1 MGGLVS
7 ALHSPPPSPLGSRG
21 SSRITG
27 STSVLLNDTN
37 IPGQYNST
45 GRLLEGSGVCV
56 SECLVCRMS
65 KQDNE
70 VHSGMRS
77 EGTVRDG
84 SKGQGQSVD
93 EPHDKSGDESPLLKW
108 RGRGLGIEWPNIKVA
123 HREERAHERA
133 GTEEYA
139 GNRIG
144 EDTERSGEG
153 IEGFGCSTTWR
164 DAWRNI
170 EVASANVAELPT
182 GKVGMVTEGEAA
194 EPRMKFERYGVCF
207 GGGVKGPSLSSPPMA
222 KRLGDAQVYCH
233 NPRPSPP
240 VLLSQGGL
248 HLLPPEHVSLLTSS
262 LPQQVLDIDIRGA
275 ADAVTC
281 SSTYFEDESTV
292 DTPARP
298 SMLAQGVRFEER
310 VLAGEM
316 FQEDDVDKERHERE
330 RLGELRRGAVS
341 VLRCQSFA
349 DGAGGKGRDPQAH
362 CGADTVSLLA
372 PSSMTE
378 DVPRLCASWRQVEC
392 QRAAQQEHKEARER
406 VQREAQDRV
415 FSALVAV
422 GASSPTLRQARSAM
436 VSQTVVR

>member
-1 MGGLVS
+1 M
-7 ALHSPPPSPLGSRG
+7 
-21 SSRITG
+21 
-27 STSVLLNDTN
+27 LLNDTN

-56 SECLVCRMS
+56 SKCLDCRMNE
-65 KQDNE
+65 QDNE
-70 VHSGMRS
+70 VHSVGMGS

-93 EPHDKSGDESPLLKW
+93 EPHDKTGDESPLLKW

-123 HREERAHERA
+123 HGEERADEGA
-133 GTEEYA
+133 GTKECV

-144 EDTERSGEG
+144 EDTERSGVG
-153 IEGFGCSTTWR
+153 IEGFECSTTWH

-170 EVASANVAELPT
+170 EVASANVAELPA

-194 EPRMKFERYGVCF
+194 EPRMKFKRYRVCF
-207 GGGVKGPSLSSPPMA
+207 GGGVKGPSSPPMA
-222 KRLGDAQVYCH
+222 KRFGDAQVYCH

-240 VLLSQGGL
+240 VLLSQACL

-262 LPQQVLDIDIRGA
+262 VPQRVLDIDIRGA

-281 SSTYFEDESTV
+281 SSTYFENESTV

-316 FQEDDVDKERHERE
+316 FHEDEVDKERERV
-330 RLGELRRGAVS
+330 GELRRGAVS
-341 VLRCQSFA
+341 VLRCQSFS
-349 DGAGGKGRDPQAH
+349 DGAGGTGRDPQAH
-362 CGADTVSLLA
+362 CGADTVSLVI
-372 PSSMTE
+372 PSSMAE
-378 DVPRLCASWRQVEC
+378 DVPRLCAIWRQVEC

-415 FSALVAV
+415 LSALVAV